1 MIMLT
6 MWASVY
12 VHNATTF
19 FHLPLRFL
27 RFVNCKERPFL
38 EAVIYVVVLYEDVVG
53 EAFAV
58 WVIL

>member
-1 MIMLT
+1 